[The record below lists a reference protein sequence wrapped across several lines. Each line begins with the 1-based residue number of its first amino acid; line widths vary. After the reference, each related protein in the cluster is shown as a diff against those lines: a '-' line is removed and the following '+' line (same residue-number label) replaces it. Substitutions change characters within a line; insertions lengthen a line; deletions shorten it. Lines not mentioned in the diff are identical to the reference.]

1 MLDATSGGTAGSEVS
16 EALVA
21 GIGMVGGALLG
32 GVEVGAPPVQIS
44 SPDLQLSVAN
54 TAPDNLAK
62 DPFVVPG
69 AEGGRRRRLG
79 ESAAGVSVPDDLDLP
94 DVDSIGSVLWSSAR
108 DVRGVDMGN
117 ATLASPTLAFSL
129 HANGSELAVSG
140 LKTPISLKLAPFE
153 ERDPA
158 TTCVG
163 PPSGKGLF
171 EGAQKGQSP
180 CNLMEQCQYFDTVAG
195 AYSSEGC
202 ETVER
207 TRTRTRTLTRTLTL
221 TLTIILTRWS

>member
-1 MLDATSGGTAGSEVS
+1 MLDATSGGAAGSDVA

-32 GVEVGAPPVQIS
+32 GTEVGAPPVQIS
-44 SPDLQLSVAN
+44 SPDLQLSVSN
-54 TAPDNLAK
+54 VAPANLAK
-62 DPFVVPG
+62 DPFVVPD

-79 ESAAGVSVPDDLDLP
+79 ESAAGVSVPDGMDLP
-94 DVDSIGSVLWSSAR
+94 EVDSIGSVLWSSAR
-108 DVRGVDMGN
+108 DVRGADIGN
-117 ATLASPTLAFSL
+117 ATLGSPTLAFSL
-129 HANGSELAVSG
+129 HANGSELSVSG

-171 EGAQKGQSP
+171 EGAQKQP
-180 CNLMEQCQYFDTVAG
+180 
-195 AYSSEGC
+195 
-202 ETVER
+202 
-207 TRTRTRTLTRTLTL
+207 
-221 TLTIILTRWS
+221 

>member
-54 TAPDNLAK
+54 VAPDNLAK
-62 DPFVVPG
+62 DPFVVPDTK
-69 AEGGRRRRLG
+69 GGRRRRLG

-117 ATLASPTLAFSL
+117 ATLGSPTLAFSL
-129 HANGSELAVSG
+129 RGRS
-140 LKTPISLKLAPFE
+140 
-153 ERDPA
+153 
-158 TTCVG
+158 
-163 PPSGKGLF
+163 
-171 EGAQKGQSP
+171 
-180 CNLMEQCQYFDTVAG
+180 
-195 AYSSEGC
+195 
-202 ETVER
+202 
-207 TRTRTRTLTRTLTL
+207 
-221 TLTIILTRWS
+221 